1 MYPLRPEQLK
11 AVMPRCA
18 DPINW
23 TAALQSAMNR
33 FGISANKE
41 RVQRFLAQVAVESAE
56 LTRLEENLNY
66 SADRL
71 LVIWPKR
78 FPTREFATQYANAPH
93 KLADYVYA
101 NRMGNGN
108 PESGDGWR
116 FRGRG
121 PKMVTGKDNY
131 SWLSKALQMPLT
143 TCPDQLLTKPAGC
156 LAAALF
162 WSEKGLNELADDLP
176 DDDQDSDY
184 VTITRRINGGTIG
197 LTQRQMYL
205 RRAENNIT

>member
-1 MYPLRPEQLK
+1 MYQLRPEQLK
-11 AVMPRCA
+11 AVMPKCA

-23 TAALQSAMNR
+23 TAALQPAMNR

-41 RVQRFLAQVAVESAE
+41 RVQRFLAQIAVESQE

-71 LVIWPKR
+71 MAVWPKR
-78 FPTREFATQYANAPH
+78 FPTREIAIRYANKPH
-93 KLADYVYA
+93 ALADFVYA
-101 NRMGNGN
+101 NRMGNGP
-108 PESGDGWR
+108 PESGDGWW

-121 PKMVTGKDNY
+121 PKMITGRSNY
-131 SWLSKALQMPLT
+131 VWLSRELEMPLVA
-143 TCPDQLLTKPAGC
+143 CPDQLLTKPTGC

-162 WSEKGLNELADDLP
+162 WSVNGLNELADDTP
-176 DDDQDSDY
+176 DDDQDSDF

-197 LTQRQMYL
+197 LTQRQAYL